1 MLDLHFALPEERLLP
16 EDKSELPVEAKARR
30 AALEQLRRRQGLLI
44 LEKLRA
50 TYPTLPVVMLT
61 TTGSDLGA
69 ERPADPLVYLCEN
82 EVVDSRS
89 LAAEI
94 SRALALSHSAQ
105 EGPIF
110 WGRAP
115 AMTELRRQIETLVR
129 SPLPLLVEGETGTGK
144 SFLAEHVIHPRSG
157 AKGPLVVTDLS
168 TVPPAL
174 LAAHL
179 FGARRGAYTGAVEDH
194 AGVFEQAHGGTLFLD
209 EIANLDL
216 DLQRQLLLVL
226 ERGTVTRLG
235 DTRPRPAAP
244 KLVAAT
250 HEDVEALVRAG
261 RFRADLYMRLN
272 PATRLRVPALRERRE
287 DLPDLVRFA
296 FLEALRSEPL
306 RPLARAYLARFPTPE
321 RLRRRRERR
330 GVRHVRAPPPPAA
343 TPSRSSSAAKRWIGW
358 SRTTGPAT
366 TASCA
371 SWPPTRWSSR
381 SPSISTPAR
390 PPRRRAPRRCSTS
403 PTR

>member
-1 MLDLHFALPEERLLP
+1 MLDLHFALPEEKLLP
-16 EDKSELPVEAKARR
+16 EDKSSLPEDPKARKT
-30 AALEQLRRRQGLLI
+30 AVDGLRRKQGLLI

-50 TYPTLPVVMLT
+50 SYPTLPVVMLT

-94 SRALALSHSAQ
+94 SRALAVHHTGQ
-105 EGPIF
+105 EGGIF

-115 AMTELRRQIETLVR
+115 AMAELRRQLDALAR
-129 SPLPLLVEGETGTGK
+129 SPLPLLIEGETGTGK
-144 SFLAEHVIHPRSG
+144 SFLAEQVIHPRSG

-216 DLQRQLLLVL
+216 ELQRQLLLVL
-226 ERGTVTRLG
+226 ERGVGHAPRRHAAAARDAQAGRG
-235 DTRPRPAAP
+235 DERGRRGAGARGQVSAPICTCASTRPR
-244 KLVAAT
+244 
-250 HEDVEALVRAG
+250 G
-261 RFRADLYMRLN
+261 
-272 PATRLRVPALRERRE
+272 
-287 DLPDLVRFA
+287 
-296 FLEALRSEPL
+296 
-306 RPLARAYLARFPTPE
+306 
-321 RLRRRRERR
+321 
-330 GVRHVRAPPPPAA
+330 
-343 TPSRSSSAAKRWIGW
+343 
-358 SRTTGPAT
+358 
-366 TASCA
+366 CA
-371 SWPPTRWSSR
+371 C
-381 SPSISTPAR
+381 
-390 PPRRRAPRRCSTS
+390 RRAARTP
-403 PTR
+403 